1 MSPNA
6 GNGGRGVAGSQSMRT
21 AVHMDPKLI
30 WRSNSIFNLWNKCM
44 LRTLKYIELKT
55 TTPSS
60 FFAVG
65 GGRGWGSGVCTTPDA
80 TAWSEL

>member
-1 MSPNA
+1 MR
-6 GNGGRGVAGSQSMRT
+6 GNRGEGGISVNEYSCAHGVQIKFEDLT
-21 AVHMDPKLI
+21 C
-30 WRSNSIFNLWNKCM
+30 NLWNKSM
-44 LRTLKYIELKT
+44 LRPLKYIELKT

-65 GGRGWGSGVCTTPDA
+65 GGGGWGVCTTPDA